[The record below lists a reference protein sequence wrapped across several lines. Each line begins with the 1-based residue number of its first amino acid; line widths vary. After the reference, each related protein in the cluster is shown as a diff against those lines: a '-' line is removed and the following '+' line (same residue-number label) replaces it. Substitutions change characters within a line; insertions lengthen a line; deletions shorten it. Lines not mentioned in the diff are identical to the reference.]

1 MALSTSR
8 TVVTQTGL
16 STGSTYNVG
25 GVLVGTSNLHT
36 VGIEIAGINVLGADT
51 PIGSGSTIYDDG
63 GARFSGIVTATSFHG
78 DISQATGAAA
88 GLGTALSQT
97 QTDPLNKV
105 YYTNRVLSIST
116 TTTVDPPATASA
128 AYTQYTDLS
137 ISNGADLIIKDGD
150 ELVPDVLGIS
160 TTALPT
166 TDTVTNTGGRLR
178 VAQITNAN
186 ANGAPNFPN
195 GLTVT
200 GIVTASTLNTST
212 NQITVSDSAVVGSA
226 VTTNNTGI
234 DATGI
239 ITATSFRGDGSQLTG
254 IDSSSLSF
262 GGATKIQANN
272 SGVVVTG
279 ILTTTQYKPGEIIE
293 TIAAACDGRTVS
305 VQSGNYTITNVTAIQ
320 NATTSWADMNGSA
333 LNYTPPAGT
342 RQLVY
347 TYRFQWECT
356 SLSGISHFR
365 TVIDGVTVIP
375 SQITLCSN
383 YASTNWHHAQ
393 FNWTIGY
400 TFDLNAASP
409 AIVNQGQFSA
419 DSWTSPKIIKTQ
431 FREYGGGYE
440 VRIHA
445 NTWWD
450 GASSTSANELVK
462 PQLFIQA
469 IA

>member
-25 GVLVGTSNLHT
+25 GILAGVSNLHT
-36 VGIEIAGINVLGADT
+36 
-51 PIGSGSTIYDDG
+51 IGYDVVDSNTGTGVTVRSTG
-63 GARFSGIVTATSFHG
+63 NAVFSGVITASKFVG

-97 QTDPLNKV
+97 QTDPLNKI

-160 TTALPT
+160 TTTLPT

-279 ILTTTQYKPGEIIE
+279 ILTTTQYKPGEVIE

-305 VQSGNYTITNVTAIQ
+305 VQSGNYTIQNVTAIQ

-347 TYRFQWECT
+347 TYRFQWDCT

-365 TVIDGVTVIP
+365 TVVDGVTVIP
-375 SQITLCSN
+375 SQTTLCSN

-400 TFDLNAASP
+400 TFDLNASP
-409 AIVNQGQFSA
+409 AVVNNGQFSA

-450 GASSTSANELVK
+450 GSSSTSANELVK

>member
-1 MALSTSR
+1 MSFTKVAPAGIGTEPGNSILIGDS
-8 TVVTQTGL
+8 L
-16 STGSTYNVG
+16 LHSTG
-25 GVLVGTSNLHT
+25 
-36 VGIEIAGINVLGADT
+36 ID
-51 PIGSGSTIYDDG
+51 IGSNTGIGVTIRKHGD
-63 GARFSGIVTATSFHG
+63 ATFTGIITAQKFVGDLVG

-97 QTDPLNKV
+97 QTDPLNKI

-137 ISNGADLIIKDGD
+137 ISNGSDLIIKDGD
-150 ELVPDVLGIS
+150 ELVPDVLGLS

-178 VAQITNAN
+178 VGQITNAN

-200 GIVTASTLNTST
+200 GIVTASTLNTTT
-212 NQITVSDSAVVGSA
+212 NQIVVGSA

-272 SGVVVTG
+272 SGVIVTG
-279 ILTTTQYKPGEIIE
+279 ILTTTQYRPGEIIE
-293 TIAAACDGRTVS
+293 TIAAACDGRIVS
-305 VQSGNYTITNVTAIQ
+305 VQSGNYTIGNVTAAQ
-320 NATTSWADMNGSA
+320 NATTTFADCDGSA
-333 LNYTPPAGT
+333 INYTPPAGT
-342 RQLVY
+342 KQLVY
-347 TYRFQWECT
+347 TYQFQWDC
-356 SLSGISHFR
+356 LAYSGISHFR
-365 TVIDGVTVIP
+365 TLIDGTVVLP
-375 SQITLCSN
+375 SQRSFSSN
-383 YASTNWHHAQ
+383 YASTNWNHGE
-393 FNWTIGY
+393 FNWIIGY
-400 TFDLNAASP
+400 TFDLNASSTDLA
-409 AIVNQGQFSA
+409 QGKLA
-419 DSWTSPKIIKTQ
+419 TGSWTTPKIIKTQ
-431 FREYGGGYE
+431 FKEYGSGYSI
-440 VRIHA
+440 RIHA
-445 NTWWD
+445 NNYWD
-450 GASSTSANELVK
+450 GNTASGTGEAPIK
-462 PQLFIQA
+462 PILYIQA

>member
-1 MALSTSR
+1 MSFTKVAPAGIGTEPGSAIRIGDSL
-8 TVVTQTGL
+8 L
-16 STGSTYNVG
+16 HSTGIDI
-25 GVLVGTSNLHT
+25 GT
-36 VGIEIAGINVLGADT
+36 
-51 PIGSGSTIYDDG
+51 GSGIGVTIRQHGD
-63 GARFSGIVTATSFHG
+63 ATFTGIITAQKFVG

-150 ELVPDVLGIS
+150 ELVPDVLGLS
-160 TTALPT
+160 TTALLT

-178 VAQITNAN
+178 VGQITNAN

-200 GIVTASTLNTST
+200 GIVTASTLNTTT
-212 NQITVSDSAVVGSA
+212 NQIVVGSA

-262 GGATKIQANN
+262 GGSTKIQAN
-272 SGVVVTG
+272 SHGVIVTG
-279 ILTTTQYKPGEIIE
+279 VLTTTQYRPGEIIE

-305 VQSGNYTITNVTAIQ
+305 VQSGNYTIGNVTAAQ
-320 NATTSWADMNGSA
+320 DATTTWADMDGSA
-333 LNYTPPAGT
+333 INYTPPAGT
-342 RQLVY
+342 KQLVY
-347 TYRFQWECT
+347 TYQFQWDCIQY
-356 SLSGISHFR
+356 SGISHFR
-365 TVIDGVTVIP
+365 TLVDGTVVLP
-375 SQITLCSN
+375 SQRSFSSN
-383 YASTNWHHAQ
+383 YASTNWNHGQ
-393 FNWTIGY
+393 FNWIIGY
-400 TFDLNAASP
+400 TFDLNGGVSG
-409 AIVNQGQFSA
+409 NLSQGQFA
-419 DSWTSPKIIKTQ
+419 TGSWTTPKIIKTQ
-431 FREYGGGYE
+431 FKEYGSGYQI
-440 VRIHA
+440 RIHA
-445 NTWWD
+445 NNYWD
-450 GASSTSANELVK
+450 GNTASGTGEAPIK
-462 PQLFIQA
+462 PILYIQA